1 MEYLLCIDLKPNC
14 VLGEVTA
21 SRTQIPLILA
31 WAMSI
36 HKSQGQTIE
45 YVKVDL
51 MKVFERGQAYVA
63 LSRTTTLNNLQ
74 VLNFNPLKVK
84 VDQRVADFYKDL

>member
-1 MEYLLCIDLKPNC
+1 
-14 VLGEVTA
+14 
-21 SRTQIPLILA
+21 
-31 WAMSI
+31 MSI